1 MLDDW
6 WKYIKNLSGAQK
18 IHSIMS
24 ANKGKVRAAGTG
36 IRLFQLEHKF
46 TLHPNVRAA
55 EVSAGI

>member
-1 MLDDW
+1 
-6 WKYIKNLSGAQK
+6 
-18 IHSIMS
+18 MS